1 MTTLTYTEF
10 KAYVTET
17 LWRTGDS
24 VFEADLTQIIRDA
37 EARMSRDLRIEDTLT
52 IFSSTITENF
62 IALPAD
68 YAEIKSVDFPPK
80 GAAAYITQQQ
90 YNGRLKFYESDSQS
104 PPFYTIFSKKL
115 FVLGSIGTE
124 NPLDI
129 SLLYYTKIPPFEDNT
144 VDNQFYSDY
153 SDMYLAAVLRQS
165 YIHLRDHVAGGIY
178 EKQYADLATSVMTSE
193 ATRKR
198 SGGPLHVQL
207 PGIVA
212 MMEWR

>member
-37 EARMSRDLRIEDTLT
+37 EARMSRDLRIEDNLS
-52 IFSSTITENF
+52 IISETITENS

-68 YAEIKSVDFPPK
+68 YAEVKSVEFPPR

-90 YNGRLKFYESDSQS
+90 FNGRVKFFESDSQP
-104 PPFYTIFSKKL
+104 PPFYTIFTKKI
-115 FVLGSIGTE
+115 FVLGSIGVDS
-124 NPLDI
+124 PLDI
-129 SLLYYTKIPPFEDNT
+129 SVLFYTKIPPFQDNPT
-144 VDNQFYSDY
+144 DNKFYEDY
-153 SDMYLAAVLRQS
+153 SDMYLAAVLRQA
-165 YIHLRDHVAGGIY
+165 YIFLRDHQTAGIY
-178 EKQYADLATSVMTSE
+178 EKQYADLATSVMNSE

-198 SGGPLHVQL
+198 SGGPLHMAL

-212 MMEWR
+212 